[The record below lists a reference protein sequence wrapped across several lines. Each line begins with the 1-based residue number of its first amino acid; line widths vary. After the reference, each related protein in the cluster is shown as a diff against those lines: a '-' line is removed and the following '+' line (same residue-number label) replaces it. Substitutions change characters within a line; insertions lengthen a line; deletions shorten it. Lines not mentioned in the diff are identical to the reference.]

1 VAVSEESVAVSVSRI
16 VPAPPDDVWSAVV
29 TASRRARWWPGFEF
43 EPRVGGAIDESWQ
56 DGDGSVH
63 RTTGTIRRL
72 DEPVALE
79 FEWID
84 EGWRQPSVV
93 RLLLAAEPGGTR
105 VTVTESGLDDVTGEP
120 GLADEHRQ
128 GWELHLSA
136 LAEHVGGR
144 S

>member
-1 VAVSEESVAVSVSRI
+1 MAVSDETVAVAVTRLI
-16 VPAPPDDVWSAVV
+16 PAEPDDVWNAVV
-29 TASRRARWWPGFEF
+29 TASRRETWWPGFEF
-43 EPRVGGAIDESWQ
+43 EPRVGGAIDESWR
-56 DGDGSVH
+56 DGDGTIH

-72 DEPVALE
+72 DEPVALD

-84 EGWRQPSVV
+84 EGWKQPSVV
-93 RLLLAAEPGGTR
+93 RLRLAAVPGGTE
-105 VTVTESGLDDVTGEP
+105 VSVSESGLAEVSADP

-136 LAEHVGGR
+136 LAEHVGSR